1 MKNVHGK
8 GEDWTLK
15 SCESTAARDE
25 VDDSWDKQSEIEL
38 AEELS
43 ESDKESQ
50 EKCETGST
58 DLPLVGR
65 VVRKPTHPQLPGIR
79 RTEGEFKPSNNRKS
93 IRIAVCRNMVGSR
106 KQQKVSVSK

>member
-1 MKNVHGK
+1 MKTVHGK

-43 ESDKESQ
+43 ESDKES
-50 EKCETGST
+50 
-58 DLPLVGR
+58 
-65 VVRKPTHPQLPGIR
+65 RK
-79 RTEGEFKPSNNRKS
+79 
-93 IRIAVCRNMVGSR
+93 M
-106 KQQKVSVSK
+106 